1 MTRSIVSDSTT
12 LIVLGKI
19 ERYDLLENLFGKIY
33 IPSEVMREVSR
44 KSDGVSRQI
53 MAHTLFEIKSI
64 TDRNTL
70 KLLDGLLD
78 KGESEAIVL
87 ARELQCI
94 LLIDEKKGRTVAKN
108 MGLDMIGLL
117 GVLIVNVKR
126 EAITRTE
133 AIEILNKIK
142 NEKFRVSK
150 KLEAHFLEVI
160 RQ

>member
-12 LIVLGKI
+12 LIVLGRIK
-19 ERYDLLENLFGKIY
+19 RYDLLENLFGKIY

-44 KSDGVSRQI
+44 KSDGVSHQI

-133 AIEILNKIK
+133 AIEVLNKIK

-160 RQ
+160 KQ

>member
-12 LIVLGKI
+12 LIVLGRI

-94 LLIDEKKGRTVAKN
+94 LLIDEKKGRTVAKT